1 MWNAGSAR
9 RGSGTGGL
17 YKAADGHYRSA
28 GTFTTAERA
37 LTVAEEAERH
47 AERADSGEVRRRW
60 EKSRDADESY
70 LDEQIWNRIWAS
82 AVAESGIPFKP
93 TAYQVRHTHA
103 SWLIDAGE
111 NPKAVMHRLG
121 QADLRT
127 TARYVRVL
135 DETGESAAKR
145 FEGLLPPL

>member
-1 MWNAGSAR
+1 MR
-9 RGSGTGGL
+9 
-17 YKAADGHYRSA
+17 RSA
-28 GTFTTAERA
+28 GARGAGSGPGTTAASGCGSGVR
-37 LTVAEEAERH
+37 LTLL
-47 AERADSGEVRRRW
+47 VRFGGRW

-70 LDEQIWNRIWAS
+70 LDEPIWNRIWAR
-82 AVAESGIPFKP
+82 AVAESGIPLKP

-111 NPKAVMHRLG
+111 SPKAVMHRLG

-127 TARYVRVL
+127 TARYVHVL

-145 FEGLLPPL
+145 FKGLLPPL